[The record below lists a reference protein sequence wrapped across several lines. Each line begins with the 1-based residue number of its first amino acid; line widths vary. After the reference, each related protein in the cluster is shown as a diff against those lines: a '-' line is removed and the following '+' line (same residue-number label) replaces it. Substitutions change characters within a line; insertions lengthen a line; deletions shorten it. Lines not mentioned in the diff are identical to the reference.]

1 MKILV
6 LNSGSSSL
14 KYQLFDM
21 DTEAVLCKGL
31 ADRIGIEW
39 SKIKHETPAG
49 WKSEHELTLKTH
61 WDALEHILKFLI
73 DEKIGCIDSL
83 VEIDAIGHRVVHGGE
98 LYSDSVLI
106 DDAVIEHLKE
116 LCDLAPLHNPANIVG
131 IEACRELLG
140 DIPNVAVFD
149 TAFHATMEPE
159 AFLYAIPKEYYEKY
173 AVRRYGFHGTSHKFV
188 STRAAE
194 ILGKDIKNLKLIT
207 CHVGNGASITAID
220 GGKVID
226 TSMGFTPLE
235 GLVMGTRSG
244 NIDPAIVTY
253 IQQKENLSPAA
264 MDNMLNKKGGV
275 LGISGISSDMRDIE
289 DEAILKNPDAELA
302 LNIYVRRIVRYI
314 GSYLAVLGHVDAIV
328 LTAGVLEN
336 SAYIRDRI
344 ANRLGFLGIKLDV
357 VANDFR
363 GKERIISTPD
373 SKTVLMVIPTN
384 EELVIARDTKKL
396 VK

>member
-1 MKILV
+1 
-6 LNSGSSSL
+6 
-14 KYQLFDM
+14 
-21 DTEAVLCKGL
+21 
-31 ADRIGIEW
+31 
-39 SKIKHETPAG
+39 
-49 WKSEHELTLKTH
+49 
-61 WDALEHILKFLI
+61 
-73 DEKIGCIDSL
+73 
-83 VEIDAIGHRVVHGGE
+83 
-98 LYSDSVLI
+98 
-106 DDAVIEHLKE
+106 
-116 LCDLAPLHNPANIVG
+116 
-131 IEACRELLG
+131 
-140 DIPNVAVFD
+140 
-149 TAFHATMEPE
+149 
-159 AFLYAIPKEYYEKY
+159 
-173 AVRRYGFHGTSHKFV
+173 
-188 STRAAE
+188 
-194 ILGKDIKNLKLIT
+194 
-207 CHVGNGASITAID
+207 
-220 GGKVID
+220 
-226 TSMGFTPLE
+226 MGFTPLE

-344 ANRLGFLGIKLDV
+344 ANRLGFLGITLDP